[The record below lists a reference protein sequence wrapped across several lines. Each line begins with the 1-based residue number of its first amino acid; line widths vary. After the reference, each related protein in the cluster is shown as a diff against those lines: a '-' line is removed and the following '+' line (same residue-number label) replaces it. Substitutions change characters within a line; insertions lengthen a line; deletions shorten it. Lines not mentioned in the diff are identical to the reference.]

1 MQSSVNQISKNAS
14 LMNRRSFLKLSGAT
28 LVAAAL
34 PIQERA
40 LPAIAAPVRPR
51 YPFPRHTTY
60 APGTIRPSH
69 KSQKQLD
76 QTVKNF
82 YRLWR
87 QRYVRAGCKAGHY
100 VVLPLGEGGGKATN
114 SISVSEGHGY
124 GMILMALF
132 AGFDAQ
138 AQTTFDG
145 MYRFFLEHPSRI
157 NRHLMVWNQA
167 GRTCRD
173 ANGAF
178 SATDGDM
185 DIAYALLLADKQW
198 GSAGAINY
206 RAAAVQMIEA
216 GVLPGDIN
224 PGTYHPTFG
233 DWVKP
238 NDPTYYY
245 ATRTSDFMV
254 EHLRA
259 YEAATGNSAWAAV
272 RETCYNLVEYIQEVY
287 SPDTGLLPD
296 FIQDINNEPYPPDGV
311 LLESETDGA
320 FSYNACRT
328 PWRLATDYLISG
340 EPRAYAAVNK
350 MTAWIKGAT
359 GGDPTQIYG
368 GYALDGAPIDADD
381 IYSMAFTAPFGVGAM
396 VDAAHQD
403 WLNAIWDLV
412 VAEPLNDEDY
422 YGNTL
427 KLLALVVMSGN
438 WWSPTTVASQGALF
452 STAGATEDVAGDAT
466 EIAEETW
473 PQIEALPTDL
483 ADDEAGIVQRLYLPF
498 VSGQ

>member
-1 MQSSVNQISKNAS
+1 MQSPAS
-14 LMNRRSFLKLSGAT
+14 LISQTVSFMKRRTFLKLSGAA
-28 LVAAAL
+28 LLAAAL
-34 PIQERA
+34 PMQERF
-40 LPAIAAPVRPR
+40 LPAIAAPVRPN

-60 APGTIRPSH
+60 TAGSIRPDH
-69 KSQKQLD
+69 KTRRQLD
-76 QTVKNF
+76 QAVKNF

-100 VVLPLGEGGGKATN
+100 VVMPLGEGGGKANN

-145 MYRFFLEHPSRI
+145 MYRFFLDHPSRI
-157 NRHLMVWNQA
+157 NRNLMAWNQA

-185 DIAYALLLADKQW
+185 DIAYALLLADQQW
-198 GSAGAINY
+198 GSGGVINY
-206 RAAAVQMIEA
+206 RAAAVRMIEA
-216 GVLPGDIN
+216 GILAGDIN
-224 PGTYHPTFG
+224 PVNYHPTFG

-238 NDPTYYY
+238 SEPTYYY

-259 YEAATGNSAWAAV
+259 YEAATGNSDWAAV
-272 RETCYNLVEYIQEVY
+272 RETCYNLVEHIQALY
-287 SPDTGLLPD
+287 SPETGLLPD
-296 FIQDINNEPYPPDGV
+296 FIQEINNEPYPPAGV
-311 LLESETDGA
+311 LLESETDGD

-328 PWRLATDYLISG
+328 PWRLATDYLING

-350 MTAWIKGAT
+350 MTDWIKDAT
-359 GGDPTQIYG
+359 GGDPTQILG
-368 GYALDGAPIDADD
+368 GYHLDGTPVNVDD
-381 IYSMAFTAPFGVGAM
+381 SYSMAFIAPFGVGAM
-396 VDAAHQD
+396 VNAAHQD

-427 KLLALVVMSGN
+427 KLLAMVVMSGN
-438 WWSPTTVASQGALF
+438 WWSPATVASQGAMAAAAEELGE
-452 STAGATEDVAGDAT
+452 AADAT
-466 EIAEETW
+466 EEELPTL
-473 PQIEALPTDL
+473 EALPADL
-483 ADDEAGIVQRLYLPF
+483 ADNEADLVQRIYLPF

>member
-1 MQSSVNQISKNAS
+1 MQSRTAPISPSNAF
-14 LMNRRSFLKLSGAT
+14 LARRAFLKLSGAA
-28 LVAAAL
+28 LLAAAL
-34 PIQERA
+34 PTQGA
-40 LPAIAAPVRPR
+40 PLSVAASATARPT
-51 YPFPRHTTY
+51 YPFPQHTTY
-60 APGTIRPSH
+60 TAGTIRPNH
-69 KSQKQLD
+69 KTQRQLD
-76 QTVKNF
+76 QAVKNF

-87 QRYVRAGCKAGHY
+87 QQYVRAGCKAGHY
-100 VVLPLGEGGGKATN
+100 VVLPLGEGGGKASN

-132 AGFDAQ
+132 AGYDAQ
-138 AQTTFDG
+138 AQRTFDG
-145 MYRFFLEHPSRI
+145 MYRFFLDHPSRI
-157 NRHLMVWNQA
+157 NRHLMAWNQA
-167 GRTCRD
+167 GKSCRD
-173 ANGAF
+173 AKGAF

-216 GVLPGDIN
+216 GILRGDIN
-224 PGTYHPTFG
+224 PVNYHPTFG

-238 NDPTYYY
+238 NDPTYYC

-259 YEAATGNSAWAAV
+259 YEAATGNNDWTAV
-272 RETCYNLVEYIQEVY
+272 RETCYNLVEYIQEIY

-296 FIQDINNEPYPPDGV
+296 FIQEINNEPYPPAGV
-311 LLESETDGA
+311 LLEADTDGA

-340 EPRAYAAVNK
+340 EPRAYNAVNK

-359 GGDPTQIYG
+359 GGDPTQIFG
-368 GYALDGAPIDADD
+368 GYELDGTPIDVDD
-381 IYSMAFTAPFGVGAM
+381 RYSMAFIAPFGVGAM
-396 VDAAHQD
+396 VDTAHQD

-412 VAEPLNDEDY
+412 VAESLNDEDY

-427 KLLALVVMSGN
+427 KLLSLVVMSGN
-438 WWSPTTVASQGALF
+438 WWSPAPVASQA
-452 STAGATEDVAGDAT
+452 AAVATGEMDDAGDA
-466 EIAEETW
+466 AEDEW
-473 PQIEALPTDL
+473 PAIEALPVDL
-483 ADDEAGIVQRLYLPF
+483 ADDAATATVQTVYLPF
-498 VSGQ
+498 ISRK